1 MRRVL
6 VAAQVVLLTASVAG
20 CAGLDGTSRAPAAG
34 AKPQA
39 AAARG
44 SSPAATE
51 EGTSL
56 IARLDGGRGARVVA
70 LLRISGDRVTFSLTW
85 SGTGPP
91 RSAGVRAGGD
101 QAVAG
106 LFGNGLPAGA
116 RSVAG
121 RMTVTDP
128 AQAERLR
135 TRPGEF
141 TVDLGP
147 GESTGDG
154 SVPAGGVL
162 RGPLTESGQPVDPL
176 GVIPDGALRALADG
190 RQESGGEGA
199 PKGDKDAHTTVSLDP
214 GKGGALNYSLAW
226 VNLEPPTAAQVH
238 RGALGQ
244 SGEVAVPLFTTPL
257 PRTLIA
263 VSGTVEVTDPATLR
277 DLAAKP
283 GGFYVT
289 LNTADFPRGA
299 VRGQVFR

>member
-1 MRRVL
+1 MRRL
-6 VAAQVVLLTASVAG
+6 LAAAQVVLLTASVAA
-20 CAGLDGTSRAPAAG
+20 CAGADGTSGAPASGAKAQPAAG
-34 AKPQA
+34 Q
-39 AAARG
+39 R

-51 EGTSL
+51 PGTSL
-56 IARLDGGRGARVVA
+56 IARLDGGRGASVVA
-70 LLRISGDRVTFSLTW
+70 LLKISGDRVTFSLTW

-101 QAVAG
+101 QAVAE

-116 RSVAG
+116 RSAAG
-121 RMTVTDP
+121 RITVTDP

-147 GESTGDG
+147 GGRAGEGAAS
-154 SVPAGGVL
+154 GGVL
-162 RGPLTESGQPVDPL
+162 RGPLTESSQPVDPL

-199 PKGDKDAHTTVSLDP
+199 RTQGDEDAHTTVSLNP
-214 GKGGALNYSLAW
+214 GKGVLTYSLAW

-244 SGEVAVPLFTTPL
+244 NGEVAVPLFTTPL

-263 VSGTVEVTDPATLR
+263 VSGAAEVTDPATLR
-277 DLAAKP
+277 DLASAP